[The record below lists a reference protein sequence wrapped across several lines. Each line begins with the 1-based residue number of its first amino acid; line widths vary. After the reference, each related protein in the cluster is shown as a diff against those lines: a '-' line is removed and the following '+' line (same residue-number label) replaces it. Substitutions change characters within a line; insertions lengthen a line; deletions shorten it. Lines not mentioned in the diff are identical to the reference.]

1 MGERR
6 NIFKNQPGPQF
17 ERNPLLRKALIF
29 ARGATSRRIG
39 RALEPYC
46 STTIRTIGLFLQLKQ
61 SGMEID
67 LCAKFGKISLEE
79 EAHLVDVMNFQS
91 FERRV
96 VKAASAALLFH
107 IMAF

>member
-1 MGERR
+1 
-6 NIFKNQPGPQF
+6 
-17 ERNPLLRKALIF
+17 
-29 ARGATSRRIG
+29 
-39 RALEPYC
+39 
-46 STTIRTIGLFLQLKQ
+46 
-61 SGMEID
+61 MEID